1 MIGLGVGLSMRSIG
15 AFFVYMTLGG
25 LGSGPAFSTNE
36 TSIVDIMFLH
46 QRATWIAVWSLVLM
60 LGNFLPPVA
69 AGYIVDSQGWT
80 WCLIYLLIFLGLAT
94 LLLISTGEETLYV
107 RDVRGLTPVES
118 HVSAQRPT
126 EPTQV
131 SPDAKSPASEA
142 PTRFTHHVSSTY
154 ELLPYI
160 SRLTLFRRNSSIKV
174 SYFALI
180 LQPFRLMMLPA
191 VVWAGFMVALG
202 SFLTS
207 IVFTTQAYFFSAPP
221 YNFPPATLGLMYFA
235 LIIGMIIG
243 TAWGGPFGDWFVLFL
258 ARRNGGILE
267 PEQRLWVYLPV
278 SLASAAG
285 VLLYGVGAS
294 YGLHWIV
301 SCIGLALM
309 GFAID
314 AALPVAMGYALDCY
328 DDLSG
333 EIVQLTSFIRN
344 AVAGALTFIIQPW
357 VNYNGPRNTS
367 IIIAMLLLVLN
378 LSSIVFQIWGKRIR
392 VKTKPVY
399 RKLVEQKVYA

>member
-1 MIGLGVGLSMRSIG
+1 MIGLGVGASMRSVG
-15 AFFVYMTLGG
+15 LFFVYMTLGG

-36 TSIVDIMFLH
+36 TSIVDIMFQH

-69 AGYIVDSQGWT
+69 AGYIVDSQGWE
-80 WCLIYLLIFLGLAT
+80 WCLKYLLIFLGLAT
-94 LLLISTGEETLYV
+94 LLLIFTGEETLYV
-107 RDVRGLTPVES
+107 RHERDLAPVICN
-118 HVSAQRPT
+118 VSQRAGE
-126 EPTQV
+126 EPIQV
-131 SPDAKSPASEA
+131 HGDAKSLPVEE
-142 PTRFTHHVSSTY
+142 PTKSSHHVSSTY
-154 ELLPYI
+154 DLLSY
-160 SRLTLFRRNSSIKV
+160 RQRVTFFRRDTSIKV

-180 LQPFRLMMLPA
+180 LAPFRLMMLPA
-191 VVWAGFMVALG
+191 VVWAGLMVALG

-207 IVFTTQAYFFSAPP
+207 IVFTTQAFFFSAPP
-221 YNFPPATLGLMYFA
+221 YNFSPATLGLMYFA
-235 LIIGMIIG
+235 LIIGMILG
-243 TAWGGPFGDWFVLFL
+243 TLWGGPFGDWFVLFL

-267 PEQRLWVYLPV
+267 PEQRLWVFLPV
-278 SLASAAG
+278 SLTSAAG
-285 VLLYGVGAS
+285 VILYGVGAS

-301 SCIGLALM
+301 SCIGLVLM

-328 DDLSG
+328 DDLAG

-357 VNYNGPRNTS
+357 VNYNGARNTS

-378 LSSIVFQIWGKRIR
+378 LSSIIFQIWGKQIR
-392 VKTKPVY
+392 SKTRTTY
-399 RKLVEQKVYA
+399 HNLVDKKVYH